1 VDIQLEQ
8 DHKGSYNQIVARRP
22 RKSEYRNRLATPPL
36 GRSIDPLA
44 LRRLI
49 ERDAMRRLG
58 SRATLKVKPHFNA
71 QPQGQAAVFPEILT
85 LNSVSIS
92 VSLFAHSFARALRAS
107 SAAS

>member
-1 VDIQLEQ
+1 MDSQLE

-22 RKSEYRNRLATPPL
+22 RKGKSEIGSPL
-36 GRSIDPLA
+36 RRWVAGIDP

-71 QPQGQAAVFPEILT
+71 QPQGQAAVFPEIQGL
-85 LNSVSIS
+85 
-92 VSLFAHSFARALRAS
+92 
-107 SAAS
+107 